1 MKSITK
7 RLLVAGIL
15 MQIVSISL
23 YAQIKVSSGFEELDK
38 WTENC
43 LANRSVSLGY
53 PVNQNMKLEGFY
65 KWYTGNDMESMMINN
80 AGDPFEEESRAL
92 TSSAFERQVIEY
104 FAPKYG
110 FDKDN
115 MWGIVTMSGTDGNNH
130 GIYFGANYLKK
141 KTGKRPVVYVSD
153 EAHYSNYRLC
163 DLQNLEVRLVKT
175 DDMGRMIPE
184 ELDKVID
191 DSRPCLMVYAMGT
204 TFKGAIDDM
213 NALNKV
219 LAKHKGMEVYRHVDA
234 ALEKD
239 Q

>member
-1 MKSITK
+1 
-7 RLLVAGIL
+7 
-15 MQIVSISL
+15 
-23 YAQIKVSSGFEELDK
+23 
-38 WTENC
+38 
-43 LANRSVSLGY
+43 
-53 PVNQNMKLEGFY
+53 
-65 KWYTGNDMESMMINN
+65 
-80 AGDPFEEESRAL
+80 
-92 TSSAFERQVIEY
+92 
-104 FAPKYG
+104 
-110 FDKDN
+110 

-163 DLQNLEVRLVKT
+163 DLQNLEVRLIKT

-191 DSRPCLMVYAMGT
+191 DSRPCLMVYAMGS